1 VRLVAAVAALRLGR
15 LVSEVLTSS
24 DACVG
29 KGAMLGFAAAAS
41 LSDCFGL
48 LLVGVERLEPLP
60 SSGGGVRFLPPLFRL
75 LLERR
80 SWTCIW
86 KASLVGETT
95 APEDDESFFFMSTP
109 TQASVS
115 SVRNSSAEKW
125 IEGIRGEVWT
135 RRGAG
140 RIFGLPVTGASSADL
155 V

>member
-29 KGAMLGFAAAAS
+29 KGAMLGFATAAAS

-80 SWTCIW
+80 S
-86 KASLVGETT
+86 
-95 APEDDESFFFMSTP
+95 
-109 TQASVS
+109 
-115 SVRNSSAEKW
+115 
-125 IEGIRGEVWT
+125 
-135 RRGAG
+135 
-140 RIFGLPVTGASSADL
+140 
-155 V
+155 